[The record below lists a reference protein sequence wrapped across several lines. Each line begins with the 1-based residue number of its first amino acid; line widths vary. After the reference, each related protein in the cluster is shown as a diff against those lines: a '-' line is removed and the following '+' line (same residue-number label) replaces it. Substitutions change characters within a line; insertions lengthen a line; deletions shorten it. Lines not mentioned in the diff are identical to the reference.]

1 MLVALGLSMDAFGAS
16 VSRGA
21 VIRTLS
27 LSLSLRISLVFGVFA
42 TAAPLLGA
50 FLGLAFVDVIS
61 EVDHWIAF
69 GLLVAVGAKMIRDAY
84 IVSDG
89 PPVALG
95 LRLGVIVASAL
106 ATSIDSGIFG
116 ITLPTTE
123 ISLSMS
129 ALTIGSVTFAAAFA
143 GLQVGR
149 ISGVAVGRRAEVFG
163 GVLLI
168 AIGTKILLDHTL
180 F

>member
-1 MLVALGLSMDAFGAS
+1 MDAFGAS

-84 IVSDG
+84 VVSDG

-95 LRLGVIVASAL
+95 LRFGVIVASAL

-129 ALTIGSVTFAAAFA
+129 ALTIGSVTFAAAF